1 MGIITIVNPEHV
13 SDAELS
19 SFKLR
24 HAARAVV
31 FDSAGRI
38 ALLHVTKYGFHKLP
52 GGGVEAG
59 EDLTEALR
67 RECLEE
73 IGCEILVGESLGEVH
88 EYRRQFS
95 QHQISYCFTAHVLGE
110 KGEPQFMAD
119 EAADGFQVE
128 WFLPEEAR
136 MVLESE
142 TTHDY
147 AGQYMLVRDR
157 VILDTVTSHS

>member
-1 MGIITIVNPEHV
+1 MSIITTVNPESV
-13 SDAELS
+13 TATELA
-19 SFKLR
+19 SFTMR

-31 FDSAGRI
+31 FDTEGRI
-38 ALLHVTKYGFHKLP
+38 ALLHVTKHGFHKLP

-88 EYRRQFS
+88 EYRRQFT
-95 QHQISYCFTAHVLGE
+95 QHQISYCFTAQVLGT
-110 KGEPQFMAD
+110 KGESTFTPD
-119 EAADGFQVE
+119 EIADGFEIE
-128 WFLPEEAR
+128 WFLPEEAL

-142 TTHDY
+142 STDDY
-147 AGQYMLVRDR
+147 AGQFMLVRDR
-157 VILDTVTSHS
+157 AIIHALT

>member
-1 MGIITIVNPEHV
+1 MGIITVVNPEQV
-13 SDAELS
+13 SATELS
-19 SFKLR
+19 KYKIR

-31 FDSAGRI
+31 FDTQGRI

-95 QHQISYCFTAHVLGE
+95 QYQISYCFTAQVLGE
-110 KGEPQFMAD
+110 KGVPQFMPD

-128 WFLPEEAR
+128 WFLPDEAV

-147 AGQYMLVRDR
+147 AGQYMLVRDLAIMR
-157 VILDTVTSHS
+157 TVHDS